1 MNNDKQYIYYKEKFC
16 DWLENQ
22 NTEYPSSGHLDDI
35 FDISII
41 DSKILN
47 YSFRL
52 LSEYRNKIINNKVL
66 TFCIYLK
73 EVKKPVENI
82 SKLEMKMLS
91 CEPPEFVFQ
100 NKKDIPEK
108 EIFIEDFPYELKSY
122 LGTVFDKEDKIYYP
136 YIVII

>member
-22 NTEYPSSGHLDDI
+22 NIEYPSSGHLDDI

-122 LGTVFDKEDKIYYP
+122 LGMVFDKEDKIYYP

>member
-1 MNNDKQYIYYKEKFC
+1 MDGNEQYIYYKEKFC

-73 EVKKPVENI
+73 EVKKPVETI
-82 SKLEMKMLS
+82 SKLKMKMLS

-122 LGTVFDKEDKIYYP
+122 LGIVFDKEDKIYYP